1 MPLISLRRNDNFK
14 RKSSIFGATI
24 YHKGRHGAKRQP
36 LPASVKTDTTNNKT
50 TLTRQTISLFLDTN
64 RPDFSDTQAD
74 PKGFKNF
81 PTAHFKK

>member
-1 MPLISLRRNDNFK
+1 VVIWWYQEPKRIRNSTIDLIKDRNNSVFVSDVVTSK
-14 RKSSIFGATI
+14 RKE
-24 YHKGRHGAKRQP
+24 RHDHQ
-36 LPASVKTDTTNNKT
+36 KT

-81 PTAHFKK
+81 CHRTF